1 MLVHKSNR
9 KGDGIYKYRGYT
21 IVRVT
26 RYRLDIMDKYNTLMA
41 RASSM
46 QWAKDEVD
54 NIIQFMNDIYNR
66 RHGQE

>member
-1 MLVHKSNR
+1 MLVYNAR
-9 KGDGIYKYRGYT
+9 RNGDGVYEYRGYT

-26 RYRLDIMDKYNTLMA
+26 RYRWDIMDKYNNLMA